1 MTPTENQTSIAV
13 ELERMRGTF
22 ETGLT
27 KLHGKLDVLVE
38 RGEHTDKRLSAAEA
52 AQSALATRV
61 TALERRVWTASGVAA
76 ALGAGGGIL
85 STFLGG

>member
-1 MTPTENQTSIAV
+1 MTPPEAGSVAV

-38 RGEHTDKRLSAAEA
+38 RSDHTDRRLVAAEA
-52 AQSALATRV
+52 EAAKLATRV
-61 TALERRVWTASGVAA
+61 SALERRVWTASGVAA
-76 ALGAGGGIL
+76 ALGAGGGVL
-85 STFLGG
+85 AALLGG

>member
-1 MTPTENQTSIAV
+1 MAV

-22 ETGLT
+22 DKGLT
-27 KLHGKLDVLVE
+27 QLDGKLDVLVE
-38 RGEHTDKRLSAAEA
+38 RNMHTGERLLAAETA
-52 AQSALATRV
+52 AAALAIRV

-85 STFLGG
+85 ATMLSG

>member
-1 MTPTENQTSIAV
+1 MTAPVADQSVAV

-27 KLHGKLDVLVE
+27 RLHGKLDVLVE
-38 RGEHTDKRLSAAEA
+38 RGEHTDKRLSATEA

-76 ALGAGGGIL
+76 TIGAGAGIL
-85 STFLGG
+85 VPLIIR